1 MRLIGIKTFGAVLL
15 ASVCLFG
22 ASRAAAQNPDDMLP
36 AQSEAKAKQIL
47 QDAITAMGGPAY
59 LNVHDV
65 TCEGRAGTFG
75 HSGELNG
82 FGHFIDY
89 SVPPDKERQENLPKR
104 NLIEIYNG
112 DKGWTLD
119 RGGVSEKSVSEIA
132 KAQGDQQ
139 FDIDYILRKRIH
151 EKDMIFHYG
160 GPDIV
165 ELKEADWV
173 ELVDSQ
179 NRTIRIAFD
188 RATHLPIQEHV
199 DIRDPET
206 QTRMEY
212 QMYYSNYHPI
222 SGIETAFQ
230 IAKERNGIK
239 VFQVFFE
246 KCEYNTGLTDSL
258 FTRESLEDR
267 WAKTGKKAADKKA
280 KKEEEKEAKEEKE
293 NGQSSDSDS
302 SDSSANSG
310 SGGSSTNNS
319 SNGNSSP
326 NGSSTGGSSSGG
338 SSSGGASS
346 GNSSGSSSGSSSPP
360 PSSKPN

>member
-1 MRLIGIKTFGAVLL
+1 LRLIGAKSFGAILL
-15 ASVCLFG
+15 AGVCLFG

-47 QDAITAMGGPAY
+47 QAAIAAMGGPAY

-104 NLIEIYNG
+104 NIIDVFNG

-119 RGGVSEKSVSEIA
+119 RGGVSEKSVSEIG
-132 KAQGDQQ
+132 KQQGDLQ
-139 FDIDYILRKRIH
+139 FDIDFILRRRIH
-151 EKDMIFHYG
+151 EKDMIFHYA

-173 ELVDSQ
+173 ELVDPQ

-188 RATHLPIQEHV
+188 RATHLPIQEFV
-199 DIRDPET
+199 EIRDPET

-212 QMYYSNYHPI
+212 RMYFSNYHPI
-222 SGIETAFQ
+222 SGIETPFQ
-230 IAKERNGIK
+230 IARERNGIK
-239 VFQVFFE
+239 VFQVFFDH
-246 KCEYNTGLTDSL
+246 CEYNTGLQDSL

-280 KKEEEKEAKEEKE
+280 RKEEEKEAKEEKE
-293 NGQSSDSDS
+293 NGGSSDSD

-310 SGGSSTNNS
+310 SNNS
-319 SNGNSSP
+319 SS
-326 NGSSTGGSSSGG
+326 NGSSTDSTSPNNSSSGGSTSGGSSSGG
-338 SSSGGASS
+338 SSSGG
-346 GNSSGSSSGSSSPP
+346 SSSGGSSNP

>member
-1 MRLIGIKTFGAVLL
+1 MFGALLL
-15 ASVCLFG
+15 AGVCLLG

-47 QDAITAMGGPAY
+47 QAAVTAMGGAAY

-104 NLIEIYNG
+104 NLIDIYNG

-119 RGGVSEKSVSEIA
+119 RGGVSEKSVSEIG
-132 KAQGDQQ
+132 KQQGDLQ

-151 EKDMIFHYG
+151 EKDMIFHYA

-173 ELVDSQ
+173 ELVDAQ
-179 NRTIRIAFD
+179 NRTMRIAFD
-188 RATHLPIQEHV
+188 RATHLPIQEFV
-199 DIRDPET
+199 EIRDPET

-212 QMYYSNYHPI
+212 RMYFSNYHPI
-222 SGIETAFQ
+222 SGIETPFQ
-230 IAKERNGIK
+230 IARERNGIK
-239 VFQVFFE
+239 VFQVFFD
-246 KCEYNTGLTDSL
+246 KCEYNTGLQDSM
-258 FTRESLEDR
+258 FTRESLEER
-267 WAKTGKKAADKKA
+267 WAKTGKKGADKQA
-280 KKEEEKEAKEEKE
+280 KKEAEKEAKEEKQ
-293 NGQSSDSDS
+293 NGNQSDSDP
-302 SDSSANSG
+302 SANS
-310 SGGSSTNNS
+310 NS
-319 SNGNSSP
+319 
-326 NGSSTGGSSSGG
+326 
-338 SSSGGASS
+338 
-346 GNSSGSSSGSSSPP
+346 NSSGSSSDGSSQ
-360 PSSKPN
+360 PSTSKPN